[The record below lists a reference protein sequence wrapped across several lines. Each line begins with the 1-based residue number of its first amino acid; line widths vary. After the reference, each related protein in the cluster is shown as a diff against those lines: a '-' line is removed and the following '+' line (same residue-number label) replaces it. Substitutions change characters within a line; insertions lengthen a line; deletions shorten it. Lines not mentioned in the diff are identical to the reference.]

1 MIKSYCHFDLSF
13 KSDRR
18 DLLIIELGFYINP
31 KENGLRKLVQKF
43 SRDQMVG
50 SKVIN
55 IFARY

>member
-1 MIKSYCHFDLSF
+1 MIKSYCHFDPSF